1 MAFLYLLDDWE
12 EDVWMRE
19 MQHLDTS
26 LDLRLW
32 PDAGRASDIEYALAW
47 RPPVGVLKKFTNLK
61 AIFSL
66 GAGVDHIFNDTDL
79 PEDVPIVR
87 VVDQNLTMRMSEY
100 VVLHVLWHHRRQ
112 RIYDHFQKEAKW
124 HGLKQPAASETRVGV
139 MGLGELGIDAANKLK
154 MMGFR
159 VAGWSQSRKNI
170 EGIDSF
176 RGRGEL
182 KAFLNRTDILVCLL
196 PLTKETR
203 GLLNSGLFHDL
214 AKDGAGDGPVVINV
228 GRGELQVEADI
239 LAALDNGD
247 LYAATLDV
255 FEEEPL
261 SADSPLWLHPRVTVT
276 PHNSAVSDPRAINGY
291 ILRQI
296 KRHRAG
302 EPLEN
307 VVNRSK
313 GY

>member
-1 MAFLYLLDDWE
+1 MAFLYFLDGWDP
-12 EDVWMRE
+12 DLWMRE

-32 PDAGRASDIEYALAW
+32 PDAGRAADIEYALAW
-47 RPPVGVLKKFTNLK
+47 KPPPGALKTFANLK

-79 PEDVPIVR
+79 PDDVPIVR
-87 VVDQNLTMRMSEY
+87 VVDPNLTMRMSEY

-124 HGLKQPAASETRVGV
+124 HELKQPAAAETRVGV
-139 MGLGELGIDAANKLK
+139 MGLGALGIDAAKKLK
-154 MMGFR
+154 IMGFR
-159 VAGWSQSRKNI
+159 VAGWSQSRKSI
-170 EGIDSF
+170 DGIDSF

-196 PLTKETR
+196 PLTKETA
-203 GLLNSGLFHDL
+203 GLLNAELFREL
-214 AKDGAGDGPVVINV
+214 AKDGSGDGPVLINT

-239 LAALDNGD
+239 LAALDSGD
-247 LYAATLDV
+247 LYAVTLDV

-261 SADSPLWLHPRVTVT
+261 PSHSKLWSHPRATIT
-276 PHNSAVSDPRAINGY
+276 PHNSALSDPRAINGY

-307 VVNRSK
+307 IVNRGK